1 MAQQYGARRV
11 CTAGF
16 VTTISGRRNPRSSW
30 ARCPVYETTT
40 DAYTNAQPT
49 YPDWDD
55 YRDQVFASVSVFT
68 GRHDITAGY
77 QFRYVGQKGK
87 NISTSGMRANFT
99 NTVPVSVN
107 TYNVP
112 IMDDFS
118 GPVQYRGLGQDQ
130 RVLRAG

>member
-1 MAQQYGARRV
+1 M
-11 CTAGF
+11 
-16 VTTISGRRNPRSSW
+16 
-30 ARCPVYETTT
+30 
-40 DAYTNAQPT
+40 QPT

-77 QFRYVGQKGK
+77 PFRYVGQKGK

-99 NTVPVSVN
+99 NGVPVSVN

-112 IMDDFS
+112 IMADFS
-118 GPVQYRGLGQDQ
+118 GPVQ
-130 RVLRAG
+130 